1 MTESVLENT
10 VDQLQFL
17 KALPPFTCL
26 DEVQMDLVAEHLQA
40 QQFKTGTHVLTQN
53 GPPSQ
58 FLYVVRTGAVRVVLN
73 GQETEVLG
81 PGGTYGYVSMLNKE
95 ASSFDVV
102 ALDDAL
108 LYTVPEPVFRSLLEN
123 PCFAE
128 FFLKNL
134 SRGLRRTT
142 RFEMPSLSGDFTT
155 LIGDLVLQ
163 EPVLIAPSATLAEVA
178 QAMRAAYVDAVLVT
192 SDPPGIVTDR
202 DFVVRVL
209 AENRGPDT
217 PVTDIM
223 SQPVRSLSVDTP
235 VYAAL
240 LYMLEHDVHHL
251 ALEQNDDEKIVG
263 VISADD
269 LMRHQARNPL
279 YFLRQLEHLDDPDK
293 SLNRYALNVASTVET
308 LFKGGLDVAQIGR
321 TVASLNAT
329 LIRRLLKLAEQEL
342 GPPPTE
348 YAWIVFGSEGRMEQ
362 MLLTDQDNA
371 LIFKED
377 SQQAREYFKALA
389 EKAVAGLIRAGI
401 PACPGGYM
409 ATNWCKPLSEWVE
422 MFEGWVNSP
431 DPKALLEAC
440 VFFDFRVLH
449 GSLSLNSLERIL
461 FGTGSQSIFLAHMS
475 KMAYEFA
482 PPLTLLRR
490 IRSDH
495 GQLDLKKAGVASI
508 VAIARFFGLH
518 AGVRS
523 RSTFDRLEAAAVAG
537 KLSRDAAETLADNYR
552 FLLQLR
558 LRLQIADIKAG
569 KTASNNI
576 RLQDLSTLET
586 QRLKDAF
593 IAIKEM
599 QDFVAQRF

>member
-1 MTESVLENT
+1 MNTAAENPE
-10 VDQLQFL
+10 DQLRFMQ
-17 KALPPFTCL
+17 ALPPFICL
-26 DEVQMDLVAEHLQA
+26 DEVQLQLVAQHLEVKA
-40 QQFKTGTHVLTQN
+40 FKAGTHVLAQN
-53 GPPSQ
+53 GPPSHY
-58 FLYVVRTGAVRVVLN
+58 LYVIRTGAMRLVLN
-73 GQETEVLG
+73 GQVAEVMG
-81 PGGTYGYVSMLNKE
+81 PGGIFGHISILNKD

-102 ALDDAL
+102 AEDDIL
-108 LYTVPEPVFRSLLEN
+108 LYCVPEQVFRTLLEN
-123 PCFAE
+123 SCFAE

-134 SRGLRRTT
+134 SEGLRRTS

-155 LIGDLVLQ
+155 LIGDLVVQ
-163 EPVLIAPSATLAEVA
+163 APVMVKPTAKLAEVA
-178 QAMRAAYVDAVLVT
+178 AAMRVAYVDAALVT
-192 SDPPGIVTDR
+192 SKPPGIVTDR

-209 AENRGPDT
+209 AENRGPET
-217 PVTDIM
+217 PVTDVM

-251 ALEQNDDEKIVG
+251 ALEQNDKITG

-269 LMRHQARNPL
+269 LLRHQARNPL

-293 SLNRYALNVASTVET
+293 SLSRYALNVASTVET
-308 LFKGGLDVAQIGR
+308 LYKGGLDVAQIGR

-329 LIRRLLKLAEQEL
+329 LIRRLLKLAEEEL

-371 LIFKED
+371 LVYKED
-377 SQQAREYFKALA
+377 SEAARRYFKALA
-389 EKAVAGLIRAGI
+389 ERAVNGLISAGI

-409 ATNWCKPLSEWVE
+409 ATNWRKPLADWVTL
-422 MFEGWVNSP
+422 FESWVNSP

-449 GSLSLNSLERIL
+449 GELSLETLERVL

-475 KMAYEFA
+475 KMAYEFP

-490 IRSDH
+490 IRSEH
-495 GQLDLKKAGVASI
+495 GLVDIKKGGVAAI
-508 VAIARFFGLH
+508 VAIARFFALS

-523 RSTFDRLEAAAVAG
+523 RSTFDRLEGAATAG
-537 KLSRDAAETLADNYR
+537 KLSRDGAESMAETYR

-558 LRLQIADIKAG
+558 LREQIIDIKAG
-569 KTASNNI
+569 ETADNKI
-576 RLQDLSTLET
+576 RLQGLSALET
-586 QRLKDAF
+586 HRLKDAF
-593 IAIKEM
+593 LAIKDM
-599 QDFVAQRF
+599 QDFVGQRF